1 MIFQQ
6 INQLIKRIYLLTK
19 RNRREN
25 SVNAL
30 MLFAICNYRKL
41 PLTTANYRRLPL
53 NAILHLFSFIIIRT
67 TANNRQLP
75 STTANYRKLPPI
87 AIVQLF

>member
-1 MIFQQ
+1 MIFKQ

-30 MLFAICNYRKL
+30 MLFA
-41 PLTTANYRRLPL
+41 TANYRRLPL
-53 NAILHLFSFIIIRT
+53 NAILHLFSFILI
-67 TANNRQLP
+67 
-75 STTANYRKLPPI
+75 
-87 AIVQLF
+87 

>member
-6 INQLIKRIYLLTK
+6 INQLFKRIYLLTK

-30 MLFAICNYRKL
+30 MLFKIYDSVIDYKIYNFLFFLFLLKRV
-41 PLTTANYRRLPL
+41 
-53 NAILHLFSFIIIRT
+53 ILS
-67 TANNRQLP
+67 
-75 STTANYRKLPPI
+75 Y
-87 AIVQLF
+87 